1 MVPIVHCI
9 PMKNVRRDDNDLETQ
24 TSSKS
29 MYICELFKFVI
40 IMIMHSSGAADNVG
54 QKRPPV
60 TATSQRTKRKKL
72 DKTSH
77 VSGKKPDSMLLL

>member
-1 MVPIVHCI
+1 
-9 PMKNVRRDDNDLETQ
+9 MKNMCVEMIMTLRFRRPAKIL
-24 TSSKS
+24 
-29 MYICELFKFVI
+29 YICELFKFVF